1 MKINRDY
8 ILSLAKEILL
18 IPSPSGYPVEII
30 PRIEQESQKYNFWL
44 LLHHLKSNMKF
55 NKDNVPWK

>member
-1 MKINRDY
+1 MIHTGGHRKYNDYVKEQLDY
-8 ILSLAKEILL
+8 ILGLDK
-18 IPSPSGYPVEII
+18 
-30 PRIEQESQKYNFWL
+30 ESQKYNFWL